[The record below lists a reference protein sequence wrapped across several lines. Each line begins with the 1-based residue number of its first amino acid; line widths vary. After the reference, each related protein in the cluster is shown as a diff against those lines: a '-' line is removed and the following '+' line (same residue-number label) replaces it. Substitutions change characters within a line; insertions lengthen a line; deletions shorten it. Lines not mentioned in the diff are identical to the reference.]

1 MKQRVA
7 HRSSMLSAWLHVL
20 APQRCAGCDT
30 QVALSQE
37 AFCGACSP
45 LLEPTSGAHRPP
57 QPAASLFVYGGPLAD
72 AIARLKYAGRTEIAR
87 VLAAPLAGAAPLYA
101 GTVDCV
107 LPLPLHVARLR
118 ERGFNQ
124 SALLSR
130 PVARALGVP
139 LDTSSLVRVR
149 PTREQASLPRD
160 ERAENVRGAFSVRRA
175 LGGQRV
181 LLIDDVRTTGATLAA
196 AADALERAG
205 CIDVKTLAL
214 ARAEG

>member
-1 MKQRVA
+1 
-7 HRSSMLSAWLHVL
+7 
-20 APQRCAGCDT
+20 
-30 QVALSQE
+30 
-37 AFCGACSP
+37 
-45 LLEPTSGAHRPP
+45 
-57 QPAASLFVYGGPLAD
+57 
-72 AIARLKYAGRTEIAR
+72 
-87 VLAAPLAGAAPLYA
+87 
-101 GTVDCV
+101 
-107 LPLPLHVARLR
+107 
-118 ERGFNQ
+118 
-124 SALLSR
+124 
-130 PVARALGVP
+130 
-139 LDTSSLVRVR
+139 VR